1 MGLRLEVCIFT
12 GAESASNEIKF
23 TTPTQ
28 INILF
33 YILCEDWDFRGDV
46 YKFIIIW
53 NEAPYNLTFLLN
65 TEDKGSF
72 SL

>member
-1 MGLRLEVCIFT
+1 
-12 GAESASNEIKF
+12 
-23 TTPTQ
+23 
-28 INILF
+28 
-33 YILCEDWDFRGDV
+33 V

-72 SL
+72 SLWNVCNDLRQFLHEFRSSLHKI